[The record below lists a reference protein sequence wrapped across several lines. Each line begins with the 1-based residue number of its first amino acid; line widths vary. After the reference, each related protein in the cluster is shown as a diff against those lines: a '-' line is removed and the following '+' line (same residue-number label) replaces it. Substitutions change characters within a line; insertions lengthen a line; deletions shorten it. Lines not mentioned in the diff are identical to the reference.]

1 MEHLS
6 FEILCRIADGGIN
19 QDVMESWLAHL
30 NSCPSCQKEVELQK
44 SILNVSRQAR
54 LVHPSDNF
62 TQNVIDAIVPTKK
75 KRWYL
80 WILHNMG
87 NTFAMAAVL
96 TFLWFVFSMT
106 DKNSA
111 QNNKPSTVEPILNF
125 FKIIQQG
132 SHQFVQYLTPKSP
145 VHGLESAQTSTIG
158 FALLA
163 LVLLIV
169 IDYIA
174 DYFFRRSKI

>member
-6 FEILCRIADGGIN
+6 FEIICRIADGEIN
-19 QDVMESWLAHL
+19 QDEMEAWFVHL

-44 SILNVSRQAR
+44 SILGISRQTR
-54 LVHPSDNF
+54 LVHPSVNF
-62 TQNVIDAIVPTKK
+62 TQNVIEAILPTKK

-80 WILHNMG
+80 RILHNMG
-87 NTFAMAAVL
+87 NAIAMGAVL
-96 TFLWFVFSMT
+96 TFLWFVFTMT
-106 DKNSA
+106 DNNSP

-125 FKIIQQG
+125 LKIIQQG
-132 SHQFVQYLTPKSP
+132 SHQFVQFLTPKSP

-163 LVLLIV
+163 IVLLVV

>member
-6 FEILCRIADGGIN
+6 FEIICRIADGEII
-19 QDVMESWLAHL
+19 QEHMEPWLGHL

-44 SILNVSRQAR
+44 SILHVSRQAR
-54 LVHPSDNF
+54 LVHPSAKFN
-62 TQNVIDAIVPTKK
+62 QNVIEAIVPTKK

-80 WILHNMG
+80 WILHNSG
-87 NTFAMAAVL
+87 NTIAMGAVL
-96 TFLWFVFSMT
+96 TFLWFIFSIT
-106 DKNSA
+106 DNNSF
-111 QNNKPSTVEPILNF
+111 QNNKPSAIEPILNF
-125 FKIIQQG
+125 LKIIQQG
-132 SHQFVQYLTPKSP
+132 SHEFVQFLTPKSS

-163 LVLLIV
+163 IVLLVV

-174 DYFFRRSKI
+174 DYYFRRSKI